1 MTCLAENVPTTASNA
16 FNSYYNYIQNATLIV
31 PAGSLADY
39 QATAPW
45 SGFGQITDRTDVSG
59 TDNVIYIEPFVTRP
73 GRQER
78 EVSIKMKNSAAIRGF
93 QFDLV
98 LPEGVT
104 PSTEDDEMVCWLN
117 GDRSPKKPSGQYYHT
132 LEVSR
137 QSDGSYRFL
146 VGSTQDKTFSG
157 NDGEIIML
165 KVNVDEDLAERDYPV
180 ILKNIKLTESD
191 ISSYYETDVL
201 LTKMMVLDYMIG
213 DINGDNAVD
222 VSDYIGVANHIL
234 GNTPA
239 GFNTITADVN
249 EDNAIDVSDYI
260 GIANI
265 ILSGS
270 IYGKSSAPAL
280 TRSARRADTDLSA
293 YDNVIYVSPFNA
305 SANTEVTLSFRMK
318 NSAAIRGFQFD
329 LELPEG
335 MTPALEDDEMIYW
348 LNADRSPKK
357 GGGQYYHS
365 LEVSQLSDGS
375 YRFLCGSQQ
384 DKTFKGNDGEI
395 LVFQVNVA
403 ADMADGD
410 YPILLKNMKLTETD
424 ISKFYTADLI
434 ETTVT
439 IGDGASGI
447 RTNVN
452 DNDNV
457 NDGWY
462 TIDGRKLQGKP
473 TQKGVY
479 IVNGSKIAIK

>member
-1 MTCLAENVPTTASNA
+1 MKRLLLFSCFALLIMSSCQKKEKDGFEA
-16 FNSYYNYIQNATLIV
+16 FNA
-31 PAGSLADY
+31 
-39 QATAPW
+39 QA
-45 SGFGQITDRTDVSG
+45 
-59 TDNVIYIEPFVTRP
+59 
-73 GRQER
+73 
-78 EVSIKMKNSAAIRGF
+78 
-93 QFDLV
+93 
-98 LPEGVT
+98 
-104 PSTEDDEMVCWLN
+104 
-117 GDRSPKKPSGQYYHT
+117 
-132 LEVSR
+132 
-137 QSDGSYRFL
+137 
-146 VGSTQDKTFSG
+146 
-157 NDGEIIML
+157 
-165 KVNVDEDLAERDYPV
+165 
-180 ILKNIKLTESD
+180 
-191 ISSYYETDVL
+191 
-201 LTKMMVLDYMIG
+201 
-213 DINGDNAVD
+213 
-222 VSDYIGVANHIL
+222 
-234 GNTPA
+234 
-239 GFNTITADVN
+239 ADVN

-318 NSAAIRGFQFD
+318 NSADIRGFQFD

-335 MTPALEDDEMIYW
+335 MTPAMEDDEMIYW
-348 LNADRSPKK
+348 LNGDRSPKK

-410 YPILLKNMKLTETD
+410 YPILLKNLKLTETD

-479 IVNGSKIAIK
+479 IMNGRKVVIK